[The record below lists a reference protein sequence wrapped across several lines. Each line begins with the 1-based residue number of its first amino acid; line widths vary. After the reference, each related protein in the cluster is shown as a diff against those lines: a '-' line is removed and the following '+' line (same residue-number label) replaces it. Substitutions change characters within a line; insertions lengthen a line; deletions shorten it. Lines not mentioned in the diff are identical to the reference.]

1 MFIPLEY
8 EIKKGDTLSE
18 IAQMFGTNI
27 DYLAK
32 INKIKDVDKI
42 QAGKELKLYNFE
54 DKGPIPIPRKIP
66 RKVSR
71 PIDLSQYGT
80 QIDPNTG
87 IPVESALPDFIS
99 PVSQQTAQSPVP
111 TQTDI
116 PLPFDVGEV
125 IQPQTAPQITPQIAP
140 QVNQPPVV
148 PQIAPQ
154 VIQPPVT
161 PQVVASDIEVKEVK
175 QIEEEIPNLG
185 LAAAINQD
193 NEKTFTK
200 NIKNDNKIIPINVR
214 QFFDPTE
221 NRTEDDLSKAEKDAL
236 RQVIANS
243 QTPERIAE
251 KRAAGLDPNLVEYID
266 YQSGAQYADVENL
279 GLGGLAEKIKNPF
292 YNLKTFLGQFV
303 VTTNK
308 EGKYNIKDVFDFK
321 SKTSAKG
328 LKKLESYISS
338 ISDISGGLGN
348 VYGQLRNFMGYY
360 GPQEG
365 TGKGGRINITI

>member
-111 TQTDI
+111 PQTDI

-125 IQPQTAPQITPQIAP
+125 IQPQTAPQIAPQIAP

>member
-125 IQPQTAPQITPQIAP
+125 IQPQTAPQIAPQIAP

>member
-1 MFIPLEY
+1 MEY
-8 EIKKGDTLSE
+8 KIQRGDTLSE
-18 IAQMFGTNI
+18 ISQRFNLPIST
-27 DYLAK
+27 LAN
-32 INKIKDVDKI
+32 INKIEDINKI
-42 QAGKELKLYNFE
+42 YAGRTLN
-54 DKGPIPIPRKIP
+54 IPTSNQFGTKP
-66 RKVSR
+66 
-71 PIDLSQYGT
+71 DLSQYGT

-125 IQPQTAPQITPQIAP
+125 IQPQTAPQIAPQIAP